1 MRLSIEVTPDQHKQ
15 LKMIAALQ
23 GKSLKEYVLERTL
36 PDSETEQ
43 SLKQLEAFLDSRVKS
58 AKDNKIST
66 QSVEDIFQQVAT
78 RNSQL

>member
-43 SLKQLEAFLDSRVKS
+43 SLKQLEAFLDSRVQS
-58 AKDNKIST
+58 AKDNQIST